1 MFTLYNAGWVFRY
14 WSGSLVYAFIV
25 FSIIH
30 SPNFQVPNL
39 PHAVRYGDVVRIAPN
54 ELSFKT
60 PQAYRD
66 IYNHAAGNKSPFPK
80 SKYFYN
86 RGASIKHPDIVFTID
101 RESHRSQRRSL
112 SHAFS
117 ARAFRE
123 AESMIQ
129 RHTRLFA
136 HQISQRGS
144 PGTGG
149 VDMSTAFTWLTF
161 DIIGDLTFGESFES
175 VANWKPDTYVA
186 LILEFIKHFTIIQA
200 AKRLGISEGLLSL
213 FIPGDLKD
221 SMAFHESLTKE
232 KVARRIKMGD
242 FNQRRDFFAHILR
255 DGGFNRDHLAEQAKI
270 LLLDGSETT
279 ATFLAGVTYLLLKS
293 PTALAKL
300 QCEVRSSFA
309 SLDEIR
315 GDSLNQLPYLR
326 ATIEEGLRLFP
337 PVPLGLPRTCPGAM
351 IDGWYVPSGT
361 EVSVDNFV
369 MSHDAKFF
377 PEPDEFRP
385 ERWLEGQTGNNKE
398 ASRPFSIGPCACLGV
413 NLAYLEASLI
423 LATMVYSFDWELVDK
438 SLRWFEQVE
447 LMPFWKKP
455 QLFIRYHP
463 RGSFHGV

>member
-1 MFTLYNAGWVFRY
+1 MPSATKR
-14 WSGSLVYAFIV
+14 
-25 FSIIH
+25 
-30 SPNFQVPNL
+30 
-39 PHAVRYGDVVRIAPN
+39 
-54 ELSFKT
+54 LS
-60 PQAYRD
+60 Q
-66 IYNHAAGNKSPFPK
+66 K

-117 ARAFRE
+117 ARALRE
-123 AESMIQ
+123 AEGTIQ
-129 RHTRLFA
+129 RHARLFA

-149 VDMSTAFTWLTF
+149 VDMSAAFTWLTF
-161 DIIGDLTFGESFES
+161 DIIGDLTFGESFGS
-175 VANWKPDTYVA
+175 VANWEPDTYVA
-186 LILEFIKHFTIIQA
+186 LILEFIKHLTIIQA
-200 AKRLGISEGLLSL
+200 AKRLGISEGILSFL
-213 FIPGDLKD
+213 IPGDLKD
-221 SMAFHESLTKE
+221 SMASLVVSSWATSTS
-232 KVARRIKMGD
+232 AG
-242 FNQRRDFFAHILR
+242 DFFAHILR
-255 DGGFNRDHLAEQAKI
+255 DGSFNRDHLAEQAKI

-326 ATIEEGLRLFP
+326 AVIEEGLRLFP

-369 MSHDAKFF
+369 MSHDEKFF

-398 ASRPFSIGPCACLGV
+398 ASRPFSIGPRACLGV
-413 NLAYLEASLI
+413 DLAYLEASLI

-438 SLRWFEQVE
+438 SLHWFEEVE
-447 LMPFWKKP
+447 LRSFWKKP

>member
-1 MFTLYNAGWVFRY
+1 MREL
-14 WSGSLVYAFIV
+14 
-25 FSIIH
+25 H
-30 SPNFQVPNL
+30 D
-39 PHAVRYGDVVRIAPN
+39 RYGDVVRIAPN

-60 PQAYRD
+60 PQAYKD
-66 IYNHAAGNKSPFPK
+66 IYNHAVGHKTPFPK

-117 ARAFRE
+117 ARALRE
-123 AESMIQ
+123 AESTIQ
-129 RHTRLFA
+129 RHARLFV
-136 HQISQRGS
+136 HQISQRGN

-149 VDMSTAFTWLTF
+149 VDMSAAFTWLTF

-175 VANWKPDTYVA
+175 VANWEPDTYVG

-232 KVARRIKMGD
+232 KVARRIKLGD

-293 PTALAKL
+293 PTALSKL

-326 ATIEEGLRLFP
+326 AAIEEGLRLFP

-369 MSHDAKFF
+369 MSHDAKSF

-398 ASRPFSIGPCACLGV
+398 ASRPFSIGPRACLGV

-423 LATMVYSFDWELVDK
+423 LATMAYSFDWELVDK
-438 SLRWFEQVE
+438 SLHWFEEVE
-447 LMPFWKKP
+447 LMSFWKKP

-463 RGSFHGV
+463 RGSFHGA